1 MSLYSLMITVFAV
14 IFWIFRIVVTLT
26 TTLKWE
32 FFMTPL
38 NVNVE
43 IALLF
48 ITLFCLVFIC
58 RRKIIAAL
66 IYLLTHLGY
75 FGVYLY
81 EKIANIITGAIE
93 LDAALTIDLFFALIG
108 IIIPF
113 LIFLDIGFSNSSKKT
128 TSRIKTTDWFYHNKK
143 YDRQFDE
150 RADRNQY
157 KF

>member
-32 FFMTPL
+32 FFMKPL

-58 RRKIIAAL
+58 RRKIIPAL

-75 FGVYLY
+75 FGVHLY
-81 EKIANIITGAIE
+81 NRIANLITGTAILE
-93 LDAALTIDLFFALIG
+93 PTTVIDLFFALLG
-108 IIIPF
+108 IVIPF
-113 LIFLDIGFSNSSKKT
+113 LIFLDIGSSNSSKKT
-128 TSRIKTTDWFYHNKK
+128 TNRIRTTDWFYHNKK
-143 YDRQFDE
+143 YDREFDE

>member
-1 MSLYSLMITVFAV
+1 MSLYSVMITVFAV

-26 TTLKWE
+26 TTMKWE
-32 FFMTPL
+32 FFIEPL

-43 IALLF
+43 IGLLF
-48 ITLFCLVFIC
+48 VTLLCLVFIC
-58 RRKIIAAL
+58 RRKMTAAL

-81 EKIANIITGAIE
+81 KAIANIVVGATQ
-93 LDAALTIDLFFALIG
+93 LDPTTVIDLFFALVG
-108 IIIPF
+108 IVIPF
-113 LIFLDIGFSNSSKKT
+113 LIFLDIGYSQSAKKT
-128 TSRIKTTDWFYHNKK
+128 TSRIRTTDWFYHNKK